1 MERVRER
8 GDLDAAAT
16 LHRKHA
22 GASGDRQVGRGVPK
36 ARRAK
41 TVDGGGGPAPLQMP
55 EHDLTSLDAGAL
67 LDVPREDRADRALV
81 EADMAERVAVD
92 RGLRLEAVD
101 LGGLG
106 HDDEDVE
113 VPERAPALHRAR
125 DVVARHPDLG
135 DEDEVRAAGET
146 AERRDPAG
154 VAAHGLD
161 DDDAVVR
168 ARGRAQAIERVGD
181 DRDRGIEADAEV
193 RLREVVVHGL
203 RHADDR
209 DALLVEPLRHA
220 QRVVAADRD
229 ERVEAEPADAVEDGA
244 PARVIL
250 SWIGAR
256 GPEDRAALAEYRGD
270 VARHEHARR
279 GLAEE
284 AGPAVPDPERLVPE
298 RGRAEDDG
306 ADRGVEPGCVATA
319 GEDADPHERKCEPSA
334 HRATGPRLEGVEVLL
349 ARENG
354 FCFGV
359 KKAVELTEA
368 AAETGKPVYNL
379 GQVVHNP
386 KISERLAA
394 RGVTVIKDP
403 AEAKEGVIVIRA
415 HGVPPETRAKIEAQ
429 GLECVDAT
437 CSLVLR
443 AQRFTKQL
451 ADEGYTVII
460 LGTPEHPE
468 VVGLRGFAP
477 NAIVVETKDEWEK
490 LPRMKK
496 AGVVSQSTQPPWAFK
511 DLVAHVAEIAQE
523 TKVFNT
529 VCPVTVKR
537 QHAASELAEQVRTII
552 VVGGKNSANTRELV
566 NLAKMQGRN
575 AYHIE
580 HADELRPE
588 WLAGETR
595 VGLIGGC
602 STPMDTLIEVKERA
616 EAIAA

>member
-1 MERVRER
+1 
-8 GDLDAAAT
+8 
-16 LHRKHA
+16 
-22 GASGDRQVGRGVPK
+22 
-36 ARRAK
+36 
-41 TVDGGGGPAPLQMP
+41 
-55 EHDLTSLDAGAL
+55 
-67 LDVPREDRADRALV
+67 
-81 EADMAERVAVD
+81 
-92 RGLRLEAVD
+92 
-101 LGGLG
+101 
-106 HDDEDVE
+106 
-113 VPERAPALHRAR
+113 
-125 DVVARHPDLG
+125 
-135 DEDEVRAAGET
+135 
-146 AERRDPAG
+146 
-154 VAAHGLD
+154 
-161 DDDAVVR
+161 
-168 ARGRAQAIERVGD
+168 
-181 DRDRGIEADAEV
+181 
-193 RLREVVVHGL
+193 
-203 RHADDR
+203 
-209 DALLVEPLRHA
+209 
-220 QRVVAADRD
+220 
-229 ERVEAEPADAVEDGA
+229 
-244 PARVIL
+244 
-250 SWIGAR
+250 
-256 GPEDRAALAEYRGD
+256 
-270 VARHEHARR
+270 
-279 GLAEE
+279 
-284 AGPAVPDPERLVPE
+284 
-298 RGRAEDDG
+298 
-306 ADRGVEPGCVATA
+306 
-319 GEDADPHERKCEPSA
+319 
-334 HRATGPRLEGVEVLL
+334 VEVLL

-451 ADEGYTVII
+451 ADEGHTVII

>member
-1 MERVRER
+1 
-8 GDLDAAAT
+8 
-16 LHRKHA
+16 
-22 GASGDRQVGRGVPK
+22 
-36 ARRAK
+36 
-41 TVDGGGGPAPLQMP
+41 
-55 EHDLTSLDAGAL
+55 
-67 LDVPREDRADRALV
+67 
-81 EADMAERVAVD
+81 
-92 RGLRLEAVD
+92 
-101 LGGLG
+101 
-106 HDDEDVE
+106 
-113 VPERAPALHRAR
+113 
-125 DVVARHPDLG
+125 
-135 DEDEVRAAGET
+135 
-146 AERRDPAG
+146 
-154 VAAHGLD
+154 
-161 DDDAVVR
+161 
-168 ARGRAQAIERVGD
+168 
-181 DRDRGIEADAEV
+181 
-193 RLREVVVHGL
+193 
-203 RHADDR
+203 
-209 DALLVEPLRHA
+209 
-220 QRVVAADRD
+220 
-229 ERVEAEPADAVEDGA
+229 
-244 PARVIL
+244 
-250 SWIGAR
+250 
-256 GPEDRAALAEYRGD
+256 
-270 VARHEHARR
+270 
-279 GLAEE
+279 
-284 AGPAVPDPERLVPE
+284 
-298 RGRAEDDG
+298 
-306 ADRGVEPGCVATA
+306 
-319 GEDADPHERKCEPSA
+319 
-334 HRATGPRLEGVEVLL
+334 VEVLL

-403 AEAKEGVIVIRA
+403 AEAKTGVIVIRA
-415 HGVPPETRAKIEAQ
+415 HGIPPETRAKIESQ
-429 GLECVDAT
+429 GLECIDAT

-477 NAIVVETKDEWEK
+477 NATVVETKEEWEK

-511 DLVAHVAEIAQE
+511 ELVAHVSEIAQE

-537 QHAASELAEQVRTII
+537 QHAATELAEQVQTII

-566 NLAKMQGRN
+566 NLAKMQGRD

-580 HADELRPE
+580 HADELRAE
-588 WLAGETR
+588 WIRGQDR

-616 EAIAA
+616 EKLAA